1 MEQKNPSEVPYR
13 DFMLAKYKELY
24 ACLSRQVEILERQ
37 LRCQD
42 EYIRFLEGRL
52 AGEMVASSPVEEG
65 SFSENL

>member
-1 MEQKNPSEVPYR
+1 MEQKNLSEVPYR

-37 LRCQD
+37 LRCQN

-52 AGEMVASSPVEEG
+52 AGGDGRILSG
-65 SFSENL
+65 GGRFIL